1 MHQNDFP
8 TIDDG
13 GNDDMTAVDYF
24 ELFFDDVLIEKI
36 IDESSDYCLSKNC
49 PDIQLSKNELKGF
62 LLL

>member
-1 MHQNDFP
+1 
-8 TIDDG
+8 
-13 GNDDMTAVDYF
+13 MTAEDYF
-24 ELFFDDVLIEKI
+24 ELFLDDVLIEKI